1 MGRKNIKNKE
11 INYRNSIKKSNQIS
25 MAKLNQGLTLNQ
37 MQLLAYAIYSTQS
50 NGETEF
56 QKHNF
61 QKKFDINQY
70 RTEDALKDSD
80 EISQL
85 RFSTI
90 DLEQEEFSF
99 TNVFNSIKY
108 KKGNF
113 LFKWNSEFLPHILEL
128 KDKFVLTDLA
138 ITSKFKS
145 GFTWT
150 LYDYLKAHY
159 GHWSKELSKEGLMRL
174 FSVENRKTYQRS
186 TAQLKRG
193 VLDVAIEEIN
203 KYTELEAWYTQI
215 KTGNKITGFKLHWS
229 TGKTIAAATDKQI
242 NLLREIHDEVE
253 KNILEYLSLKNV
265 EKLDKA
271 RHHII
276 SIKDIYKEKR
286 KGLSSQK
293 ASELIQKAKLDY
305 LQLETLLEQDG
316 NQRDK
321 SIYYNWLEEDS

>member
-1 MGRKNIKNKE
+1 MGRKNQKNRK
-11 INYRNSIKKSNQIS
+11 ITYKNSIKKSNQIS

-37 MQLLAYAIYSTQS
+37 MQLLAYAIYSTQ
-50 NGETEF
+50 NDGKTEF
-56 QKHNF
+56 KKHNF
-61 QKKFDINQY
+61 QKKFDITQY
-70 RTEDALKDSD
+70 RTEDSYKDSD

-90 DLEQEEFSF
+90 DLENEEFSF

-113 LFKWNSEFLPHILEL
+113 LFKWNSEFIPHILEL

-145 GFTWT
+145 GFSWT
-150 LYDYLKAHY
+150 LYDFLKAHY
-159 GHWSKELSKEGLMRL
+159 GYWHTELSKEALMKL
-174 FSVENRKTYQRS
+174 FSVENRKTYQKS
-186 TAQLKRG
+186 TAQFKRG
-193 VLDVAIEEIN
+193 VLDIAIKEIN

-215 KTGNKITGFKLHWS
+215 KVGNKITGFKLHWS
-229 TGKTIAAATDKQI
+229 TGKTIPAATDKQI

-253 KNILEYLSLKNV
+253 KNMLEYLSFKDVQN
-265 EKLDKA
+265 LDKA

-276 SIKDIYKEKR
+276 SIKDIYKKKK
-286 KGLSSQK
+286 KGLSNK
-293 ASELIQKAKLDY
+293 EANELIQKAKLDY

-316 NQRDK
+316 KKRDK
-321 SIYYNWLEEDS
+321 SIYYNWLED